1 MQIKIIVQKK
11 SDGPQLADLKQP
23 VIDCTSNDTM
33 TFCLVEKGMASGEPS
48 VIIATEDNEGSIC
61 LQTSLDK
68 FLAAAVG
75 MKAAAESQL
84 GWVEKEGYSTLMPM
98 EKSARKVLLE
108 AIKKELEEWDDV

>member
-1 MQIKIIVQKK
+1 MQIKIIIQKK
-11 SDGPQLADLKQP
+11 IDGPQLASLRQP
-23 VIDCTSNDTM
+23 VIDCTGNDAM
-33 TFCLVEKGMASGEPS
+33 TFCLVEGGMQSGDPS
-48 VIIATEDNEGSIC
+48 VIIVSEDNEGSIV

-98 EKSARKVLLE
+98 EKDARKVLLE
-108 AIKKELEEWDDV
+108 AIKKELEEWDNV